1 MNIVYDVC
9 LLFCLY
15 WYIFISKLIPVFV
28 RKKSP
33 SIQEKDVLFLE
44 CLPIE
49 NAGYNYRSKQWAEK
63 LEDLGLICEIKTI
76 IEGREE
82 FGSIVQ
88 KSNLTHFFVL
98 SMRRRLKQCVYAR
111 NFKAVVVRRELLLF
125 NDYGNLFMEKMLY
138 KLHDNIILDFD
149 DDISAAKKQPR
160 NIKNL
165 YGRLMQENGNK
176 FSNSFSYYHRFITA
190 SDYLK
195 NKVITAKTS
204 VSPEKILVVPT
215 YVDYDKCE
223 AKEYPDKLDSICFGW
238 IGGDHNYF
246 LLDLLIP
253 LFNKLSKNYKFSL
266 LVIGGQKYE
275 PEVDFNIEFI
285 PWSLTTEVESLYKI
299 DIGLMP
305 LEDDLVNRGKSGFKL
320 IQYMGLGIVSVANG
334 LTINNDIVDNGVNS
348 FIVNSFEEWEI
359 VLTEILENKVDFKK
373 MGELARQKIVENYT
387 FNANS
392 KKYFDFINN

>member
-1 MNIVYDVC
+1 MKILYNIFLFVTLYWC
-9 LLFCLY
+9 LLL
-15 WYIFISKLIPVFV
+15 SKLIPLIIK
-28 RKKSP
+28 KKSKN
-33 SIQEKDVLFLE
+33 IQKKDVLFLE
-44 CLPIE
+44 CLPVE
-49 NAGYNYRSKQWAEK
+49 NAGYNYRSKNWAKK

-76 IEGREE
+76 IEDRKK
-82 FGSIVQ
+82 FDKIVQ

-111 NFKAVVVRRELLLF
+111 NFKTVVVRRELLLF
-125 NDYGNLFMEKMLY
+125 NDYGDLFMEKMLY

-160 NIKNL
+160 KIKNF

-176 FSNSFSYYHRFITA
+176 FSASFSYYHRFITA

-195 NKVITAKTS
+195 NKIIVENS
-204 VSPEKILVVPT
+204 YVSPEKILVVPT
-215 YVDYDKCE
+215 CVDYNKHK
-223 AKEYPDKLDSICFGW
+223 AKEYPDKLDSMCFGW

-246 LLDLLIP
+246 LLDLFIP
-253 LFNKLSKNYKFSL
+253 LLNKLSKNYKFSL

-275 PEVDFNIEFI
+275 PDVDFNIEFI

-320 IQYMGLGIVSVANG
+320 IQYMGLGIVSIANG
-334 LTINNDIVDNGVNS
+334 LTINNEIVDNGVNS

-387 FNANS
+387 FNSNS